1 MPFAGFTLDGP
12 DRFVAS
18 RAVCPYKK
26 YDKSDIQSEIGGLGV
41 RPISRSPCHV
51 DPSERRPPRRP
62 KAVTTPVLDLDGRV
76 VGRRQELAELRA
88 AVEEAGRAG
97 GGCTL
102 LSGISGVGKSTL
114 MQAFGAEISG
124 RNCVFAYGRYQ
135 DGAAAPYSALGAA
148 LGSIVRSMEATG
160 TAERDRWR
168 ADLVERDVGAYRH
181 PRGAGARLG
190 ASAGRG
196 PAGG

>member
-1 MPFAGFTLDGP
+1 MTAPL
-12 DRFVAS
+12 
-18 RAVCPYKK
+18 
-26 YDKSDIQSEIGGLGV
+26 
-41 RPISRSPCHV
+41 
-51 DPSERRPPRRP
+51 
-62 KAVTTPVLDLDGRV
+62 LDLDGRV

-88 AVEEAGRAG
+88 AVDEAGRAG

-114 MQAFGAEISG
+114 TQAFGQVSG

-168 ADLVERDVGAYRH
+168 ADLVSEMSALPASSRRWCPTWRECLAR
-181 PRGAGARLG
+181 PRRWLTSMRRMLDADC
-190 ASAGRG
+190 SALSSACCPLRVLPNGG
-196 PAGG
+196 PGNR

>member
-1 MPFAGFTLDGP
+1 MD
-12 DRFVAS
+12 
-18 RAVCPYKK
+18 
-26 YDKSDIQSEIGGLGV
+26 
-41 RPISRSPCHV
+41 
-51 DPSERRPPRRP
+51 
-62 KAVTTPVLDLDGRV
+62 
-76 VGRRQELAELRA
+76 
-88 AVEEAGRAG
+88 EAGRAG
-97 GGCTL
+97 GGCIL

-160 TAERDRWR
+160 AAERDRWR
-168 ADLVERDVGAYRH
+168 ADLVSEMSALTGILER
-181 PRGAGARLG
+181 AGARLG

>member
-1 MPFAGFTLDGP
+1 M
-12 DRFVAS
+12 
-18 RAVCPYKK
+18 
-26 YDKSDIQSEIGGLGV
+26 
-41 RPISRSPCHV
+41 
-51 DPSERRPPRRP
+51 
-62 KAVTTPVLDLDGRV
+62 TTPVLDFDGRV
-76 VGRRQELAELRA
+76 VDRREEIAELRA

-97 GGCTL
+97 GGCAL

-114 MQAFGAEISG
+114 MQAFGAEIST

-168 ADLVERDVGAYRH
+168 ADLVREMSALTGILEALVPDLAQV
-181 PRGAGARLG
+181 LG
-190 ASAGRG
+190 AEPQVADLDAADARRRLQRAVIRLVS
-196 PAGG
+196 

>member
-1 MPFAGFTLDGP
+1 M
-12 DRFVAS
+12 
-18 RAVCPYKK
+18 
-26 YDKSDIQSEIGGLGV
+26 
-41 RPISRSPCHV
+41 
-51 DPSERRPPRRP
+51 
-62 KAVTTPVLDLDGRV
+62 TTPVLDFDGRV
-76 VGRRQELAELRA
+76 VGRRAEIAELRA

-168 ADLVERDVGAYRH
+168 ADLVSEMSALTGILEALVPDL
-181 PRGAGARLG
+181 AR
-190 ASAGRG
+190 SAGRG